1 MVYIRLDGAKWVCFN
16 SNRGFCFLFYFNL
29 FLENFL
35 SSYTKNIPFEG
46 AFRRPNL
53 TLTSNS
59 LVHEYWVFF
68 SHLIPAYMTDAGLSL
83 IGQRPRVV
91 KIYKK
96 IHKMLSSIEYLTERE
111 WKCTYDNVVMLRNSI
126 IDGDSQVS

>member
-1 MVYIRLDGAKWVCFN
+1 
-16 SNRGFCFLFYFNL
+16 
-29 FLENFL
+29 
-35 SSYTKNIPFEG
+35 
-46 AFRRPNL
+46 
-53 TLTSNS
+53 LTSNS

-91 KIYKK
+91 KIYKQ

-111 WKCTYDNVVMLRNSI
+111 WKCTYDNVVLLRNSI
-126 IDGDSQVS
+126 IDGDSQVNRNLKMRLI